1 MKVGGEE
8 DHGVR
13 NDRDQG
19 QEERVGETNF
29 FADNAGQDENRDE
42 SATPGIM
49 GAKAP
54 NAAAN
59 MLEEIKQEEE
69 EEEDEFEDDF
79 FVFPAKK
86 IESEEFQAELHRLY
100 SVYCPEKA
108 NKEALEEIS
117 STYNG
122 REKEL
127 LCAVG
132 EQYKVTLQLDGV
144 TLSTRLVGKKEN
156 VFKRR
161 YGASAKKVTSAKV
174 ASLVSHASSK
184 LFAGL
189 ERRSG
194 DSDSLAGPGSD
205 NNNNKKKRP
214 KRKKWSVNT
223 SLKAQEGDVGLESL
237 IEKAFGMADLQDV
250 EESVVIQPLIDPET
264 VAYELWNWL
273 EIIEAVIG
281 VGLGWLIFI
290 QLANIDYIRGE
301 DTIPPSGEIG
311 LAVVS
316 FMCSNADL
324 IFNILSKFW
333 VTHGRIKYLKYF
345 LNCTSFFGC
354 TAITLAIY
362 YTAYNNDACIG

>member
-1 MKVGGEE
+1 
-8 DHGVR
+8 
-13 NDRDQG
+13 
-19 QEERVGETNF
+19 
-29 FADNAGQDENRDE
+29 
-42 SATPGIM
+42 
-49 GAKAP
+49 
-54 NAAAN
+54 

-69 EEEDEFEDDF
+69 EEEEEEDDF

-86 IESEEFQAELHRLY
+86 VESEEFQAELHRLY

-108 NKEALEEIS
+108 NKEAMEEIAS
-117 STYNG
+117 AYTG

-127 LCAVG
+127 LCALG
-132 EQYKVTLQLDGV
+132 EKYKVTLQLDGV
-144 TLSTRLVGKKEN
+144 TLSTRLGGKKAN

-174 ASLVSHASSK
+174 ASLVSHASAK
-184 LFAGL
+184 FLAGL
-189 ERRSG
+189 ETRGKGSG
-194 DSDSLAGPGSD
+194 GFDPLAGPGSG
-205 NNNNKKKRP
+205 NNNKKRP
-214 KRKKWSVNT
+214 KRKKWSANT

-237 IEKAFGMADLQDV
+237 IEKAIGIADLQDV
-250 EESVVIQPLIDPET
+250 EDDIVVQPLIDPET

-290 QLANIDYIRGE
+290 QLATIDYIRGE

-324 IFNILSKFW
+324 IFNVLSKFW

-345 LNCTSFFGC
+345 LNSATFLAT
-354 TAITLAIY
+354 TAITLTIY